1 MNGPSTDPPM
11 NAEPEREAEAQV
23 AEDLR
28 ETITVP
34 VLITDLASKTLA
46 IKEGETFL
54 YSDLEGNLD
63 HGGDYGLGLY
73 HKDTRFLSHF
83 RMEVSGRN
91 PVLLS
96 SSSERGYMS
105 YVDLTNPDLYD
116 GDVVA
121 VDQQTL
127 NVRRIRAING
137 KLFERVRIKNY
148 NPHPIALELG
158 FSLAA
163 DFADIFEVRGMAREK
178 NIPPDRPG
186 RGPPDDRRR
195 VRAGAGHPGDRGS
208 DRAGDVPDA
217 PRCVPDQADRTH
229 RRAARGRGTY
239 RGARIRRG
247 RPRAPSVLRG
257 VGAGLH
263 PDPDRQRVV
272 QPAAEP
278 QPAGPSGPVHRDRRR
293 RHPGRGGPSGR

>member
-1 MNGPSTDPPM
+1 M
-11 NAEPEREAEAQV
+11 NAEPEREADAQL
-23 AEDLR
+23 AEDRR
-28 ETITVP
+28 ETIAVP

-63 HGGDYGLGLY
+63 HAGDYGLGLY

-178 NIPPDRPG
+178 NIPPDRPI
-186 RGPPDDRRR
+186 
-195 VRAGAGHPGDRGS
+195 A
-208 DRAGDVPDA
+208 
-217 PRCVPDQADRTH
+217 DQTDRTH
-229 RRAARGRGTY
+229 RRAARGPGTL

-247 RPRAPSVLRG
+247 RPRAPPVLRG

-263 PDPDRQRVV
+263 ADPHRQRVV
-272 QPAAEP
+272 QPAPEP
-278 QPAGPSGPVHRDRRR
+278 EPAGPSGAVHRDRWR
-293 RHPGRGGPSGR
+293 RHPGRGDPLVRNDLRTRCADLLAPTPLGEPRAGPEGPRAPGRPPGHRGR